1 MSNHVNHR
9 RRGRAEKRTEH
20 GPTWRCHNSMTPS
33 AGCNS
38 THVAKGRR
46 WWQNFARRSERRTG
60 KTSKS
65 FRMGQPRRR
74 PEINDTEVPE

>member
-9 RRGRAEKRTEH
+9 RRGRDDKRTEH

-38 THVAKGRR
+38 THVAKGRHDWKR
-46 WWQNFARRSERRTG
+46 IAARSERRTG
-60 KTSKS
+60 ETCSS
-65 FRMGQPRRR
+65 YFGQRRVR
-74 PEINDTEVPE
+74 PAPEIEQ